1 MKVIV
6 QPGAG
11 VKKWWEAKH
20 LAASRFFNMQ
30 KQKYMESYW
39 MLIQSSGIMLTT
51 GQGGS
56 MTTGNVARKL
66 LHDPPDHEM
75 VMSTQ
80 HPWGEWVGQEFG
92 TMSSLILRFV
102 SSSWEVDLD
111 DYRALCTW
119 LYFSLALLG
128 YHGTVVQ
135 GGQKYEKWLCFLA
148 SFISYLETS
157 CQMWLRTT
165 FFCWYINLMP
175 SGNYFLP
182 KKAYFLL

>member
-119 LYFSLALLG
+119 LYFSYHQAIMAQWFRVGKNTKSDFVFWPLL
-128 YHGTVVQ
+128 YHIWKLHAKCDSEQLFFVD
-135 GGQKYEKWLCFLA
+135 
-148 SFISYLETS
+148 IS
-157 CQMWLRTT
+157 
-165 FFCWYINLMP
+165 I
-175 SGNYFLP
+175 
-182 KKAYFLL
+182 